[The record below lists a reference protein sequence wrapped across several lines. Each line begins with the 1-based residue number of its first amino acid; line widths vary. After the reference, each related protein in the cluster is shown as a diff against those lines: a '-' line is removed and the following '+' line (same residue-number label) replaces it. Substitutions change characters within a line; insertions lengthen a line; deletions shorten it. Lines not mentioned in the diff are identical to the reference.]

1 MTKLDDKDSEM
12 KKEGEEKKAACK
24 AEDPEVQSLIPRN
37 TNVVLNR
44 TQIMYNIKHGN
55 DD

>member
-1 MTKLDDKDSEM
+1 M